1 MSENVNFGSCQ
12 SKTKK
17 PVSDSAKNRKKKS
30 LSVEALKATIE
41 RKKETTARALG
52 IVVRFSE
59 GVVTEQCL
67 LENVHYINQC
77 HFQDITEER
86 AILKLC
92 GYPVC
97 GNKLNDIPKKQYHIS
112 TKQNKVFDIT
122 DRKNFCSN
130 LCYKAS
136 KFLQDQLL
144 TSPLWL
150 RDNEKHISFKLLPL
164 ESKAGIAGVEVDIGL
179 TRVTQDQIDKT
190 EDCTALEEVT
200 TNSLSKLLYKE
211 SNCKED
217 FQEFFSSGSLEQ
229 SENSHH
235 EECQDKDSV
244 NSKINQYTIYE
255 DLNYDVERREDN
267 NNDTDECSAG
277 ESNNIHEESD
287 INSTNKNICY
297 SDKHKQLTY
306 ECGETTDEKC
316 DSFSA
321 SKEISILKSVT
332 ESKFNNTDE
341 IQLSDKKEISESE
354 GNKIGHEI
362 CDKSSYSESVRE
374 HNICVKERESKDKT
388 KTKAQR
394 KKKEKQNKKAS
405 EGAQPVLNI
414 VMKIEHS
421 ICEWITIDSL
431 CFIYGEDKVKELLA
445 GKGGCIKELHNTGG
459 SAMTD
464 PYLYERYLAICRK
477 LNVLEVED
485 SRLDTEITNEN
496 NKIPQK
502 PLPDYSLL
510 LEEAKNIDL
519 KVKQFYKGDTKV
531 TFEEATEK
539 DIKNDKE
546 NNRAT
551 VLPLVDLHAQRSLR
565 RRILL
570 DKLSRVLN
578 DVVRLLGLK
587 GFDISEVKTLVS
599 TFTLSAHNITF
610 KPPEWNLIALA
621 IIKLLS
627 IKDETLAQALNS
639 ATVTK
644 HLTLML
650 MSYQLDGGYLDRLAD
665 WLTDI
670 EHIIKKSS
678 EIT

>member
-12 SKTKK
+12 SKTAK
-17 PVSDSAKNRKKKS
+17 PTSDSAKNRKKKS

-41 RKKETTARALG
+41 KKKESTAKALG

-67 LENVHYINQC
+67 LENVYYINQC

-86 AILKLC
+86 AILKIC

-97 GNKLNDIPKKQYHIS
+97 GNKLKDIPKKQYHIS
-112 TKQNKVFDIT
+112 TKLNKVFDIT

-150 RDNEKHISFKLLPL
+150 RDNDKRISFKLLLL
-164 ESKAGIAGVEVDIGL
+164 ESKAGISGVEVDIGL
-179 TRVTQDQIDKT
+179 TRVTQDQIEKT
-190 EDCTALEEVT
+190 EDCTVLEEVT
-200 TNSLSKLLYKE
+200 TNSLSKFSHKE
-211 SNCKED
+211 SSCEED
-217 FQEFFSSGSLEQ
+217 FKEFCSSGRLKQ
-229 SENSHH
+229 SENSRH
-235 EECQDKDSV
+235 EECEDKDSV
-244 NSKINQYTIYE
+244 NNEVNQYTIYE
-255 DLNYDVERREDN
+255 DVNYDVERRQEN
-267 NNDTDECSAG
+267 NNDTVECSAG
-277 ESNNIHEESD
+277 ESNKNIHEESG
-287 INSTNKNICY
+287 INSTDESICFA
-297 SDKHKQLTY
+297 DRHKQLTY

-316 DSFSA
+316 DSFMG
-321 SKEISILKSVT
+321 SKEINILTSVT
-332 ESKFNNTDE
+332 ESKYINTNE
-341 IQLSDKKEISESE
+341 IQLSDKKEKAECE
-354 GNKIGHEI
+354 GNKIGHKI
-362 CDKSSYSESVRE
+362 CGKSSYSESVME
-374 HNICVKERESKDKT
+374 HSVCVKERECKAKT

-394 KKKEKQNKKAS
+394 IKKEKQNKKS
-405 EGAQPVLNI
+405 NEGAQPMLKI

-431 CFIYGEDKVKELLA
+431 CFIYGDDKVKELLA

-485 SRLDTEITNEN
+485 SRLETEITSEN

-519 KVKQFYKGDTKV
+519 KVKQFYKGDKV
-531 TFEEATEK
+531 KFEETTEK
-539 DIKNDKE
+539 DIKNNDE
-546 NNRAT
+546 NSRVT

-565 RRILL
+565 RRIVL
-570 DKLSRVLN
+570 DKLSRVFN
-578 DVVRLLGLK
+578 DVIRLLGLK
-587 GFDISEVKTLVS
+587 GFDIFEEVRTLVS

-610 KPPEWNLIALA
+610 RPPEWNLIALA

-627 IKDETLAQALNS
+627 IKDETLAQALYS
-639 ATVTK
+639 PTVTK

-670 EHIIKKSS
+670 ERIIKK
-678 EIT
+678 T